1 MEIFNPEEIKI
12 TNSLQNKLNKKGI
25 KLPEKRDHEDW
36 IPENSTFT
44 DIASEYLTDIFQ
56 YKGNI

>member
-1 MEIFNPEEIKI
+1 MTSWKKNEF
-12 TNSLQNKLNKKGI
+12 LAKGI